1 MAKTDE
7 SEEPPTDS
15 QAIDL
20 LILAWL
26 NATAA
31 GDPDALAGLV
41 TPEARFFLPS
51 GPPIE
56 GPQGIAKLYRPIFE
70 RYDVVQTSQPDEIS
84 IVGDTAIVMSADRM
98 EMIPRSGGDKV
109 EMEGRA
115 MLVLR
120 CGIDGRWLFHRGINN
135 MVPVGNMTDA
145 SG

>member
-1 MAKTDE
+1 MAKQDE

-31 GDPDALAGLV
+31 GDAAALAELV
-41 TPEARFFLPS
+41 TLEARFFLPS

-98 EMIPRSGGDKV
+98 EMIPRGEGEKV
-109 EMEGRA
+109 EMAGRA

-135 MVPVGNMTDA
+135 MVPVAGEKCL